1 MFMAPCVNPDHTNAV
16 YIQVIFCFGLR
27 FKLPH
32 RLKNTV
38 FNANHNK
45 TMIMKKTGI
54 QGAVLLSAITLFIT
68 VTLAAQPLNL
78 KKLPADYDKVLS
90 EQFKP
95 GETGCAVLVARD
107 GQVIYR
113 KAFGMADLE
122 LNVPMRPEMVFRI
135 GSITK
140 QFTAIAILQL
150 MEQGKLSLQ
159 DQITKYIPDYPMH
172 GHSITIE
179 HLLTHTSG
187 IKSYTNVPEFE
198 SMVRTDMTPEEVIEK
213 IKPLPMEFA
222 PGTKWNYNNSGY
234 FLLGYIIEKVSGLKY
249 AEYLQ
254 ENFFVP
260 LGMTSTLY
268 GDDTRI
274 VMNRASGYQPG
285 GNGTVNADYMSM
297 TIPYSAGSIM
307 STVDDL
313 YKWNRALLGLKLVK
327 KETLEKAWTG
337 YRLADGEDTHYG
349 YGWFMSEIQGSPTI
363 EHGGGINGYLS
374 ASIYLPR
381 EDVFVALF
389 SNNNAKAPEFSAIR
403 LAALAIG
410 KPVPATEI
418 VISEEALKEY
428 DGIYVNEKGTEM
440 TILLADG
447 KLSIVR
453 PGGSRRKMMPVEK
466 DRFILENS
474 LMFATFSRDDSGKV
488 ISVKTDGRGEA
499 VKWTRTDKKTEVK
512 KEKFLPEEL
521 LDKYVGEYQIQPGF
535 IIAFTR
541 EGNRLFTQATGQ
553 GKFEIFAETET
564 KFFLK
569 VVDAQVEFVA
579 DPDGKVNK
587 MILYQGGQTIE
598 GKRVR

>member
-1 MFMAPCVNPDHTNAV
+1 MKRINLNLIA
-16 YIQVIFCFGLR
+16 LR
-27 FKLPH
+27 IAAF
-32 RLKNTV
+32 
-38 FNANHNK
+38 
-45 TMIMKKTGI
+45 
-54 QGAVLLSAITLFIT
+54 VLLSLFIDG
-68 VTLAAQPLNL
+68 AMAQSLNL
-78 KKLPADYDKVLS
+78 KKLSVDFDKILLD
-90 EQFKP
+90 QFKP
-95 GETGCAVLVARD
+95 EETGCAVLVAKD

-122 LNVPMRPEMVFRI
+122 LNVPMKPEMVFRI

-159 DQITKYIPDYPMH
+159 DEITKYIPDYPMQ

-187 IKSYTNVPEFE
+187 IKSYTNVPEFRK
-198 SMVRTDMTPEEVIEK
+198 MMRTDMTPEEMVEK

-234 FLLGYIIEKVSGLKY
+234 FLLGYIIEKVSGKKY

-254 ENFFVP
+254 DNIFIPV
-260 LGMTSTLY
+260 GMTSTLY

-285 GNGTVNADYMSM
+285 ENGVVNADYLSM
-297 TIPYSAGSIM
+297 TLPYAAGSIM

-313 YKWNRALLGLKLVK
+313 YKWNRALLDFKLVK

-337 YRLADGEDTHYG
+337 YKLADGKDTRYG
-349 YGWFMSEIQGSPTI
+349 YGWFMSEIHGSPTI
-363 EHGGGINGYLS
+363 EHGGGINGYLTS
-374 ASIYLPR
+374 SIYLPQ

-389 SNNNAKAPEFSAIR
+389 SNNNGKAPEFSALR

-418 VISEEALKEY
+418 TLSEEALKEY
-428 DGIYVNEKGTEM
+428 EGIYANEKGTEITVVM
-440 TILLADG
+440 EEGRLFG
-447 KLSIVR
+447 VR

-466 DRFILENS
+466 DRFIFENS
-474 LMFATFSRDDSGKV
+474 LMYATFMRDASGKI
-488 ISVKTDGRGEA
+488 ISVVSDERGEVVTWNRT
-499 VKWTRTDKKTEVK
+499 VKKIETK
-512 KEKFLPEEL
+512 KEKSLSEEL

-535 IIAFTR
+535 SITFTR

-553 GKFEIFAETET
+553 GKFEIFAESET

-579 DPDGKVNK
+579 DPDGKVNRI
-587 MILYQGGQTIE
+587 ILFQGGQKIE
-598 GKRVR
+598 GKRVEL